1 MFSRVSQEVRV
12 MNRGLTLKC
21 VQCDRQEFHIRYE
34 MGSAPGDVP
43 RPRPSG
49 RYTCVRCGHVAD
61 ATAQEAMLVNV
72 QQAREADAR
81 GAKDDPEP

>member
-1 MFSRVSQEVRV
+1 

-21 VQCDRQEFHIRYE
+21 ARCDSHEFYILYE
-34 MGSAPGDVP
+34 MASPPGGGP

-49 RYTCVRCGHVAD
+49 SYECVQCGHVAD
-61 ATAQEAMLVNV
+61 ATEQEATVANV
-72 QQAREADAR
+72 EQERAAAAR